1 MYKFL
6 KQYDLNT
13 LAPAQK
19 NPNKG
24 MKGTTVKK
32 GQILSASEMNDLRL
46 EDRRFQGDDE
56 YPYTPELQF
65 SQFVDFLSSN
75 GIIAE
80 LTNER

>member
-1 MYKFL
+1 MYRFL
-6 KQYDLNT
+6 KQYNLNT
-13 LAPAQK
+13 LAPTQK

-65 SQFVDFLSSN
+65 SQFVDFLISN
-75 GIIAE
+75 GIIEEA
-80 LTNER
+80 